1 MKKRVIKKVELLL
14 EGMEAVLN
22 AFRGD
27 IYPIRNIDID
37 DDYDCYYKDYEK
49 ALMPETIK
57 TNTKKEE
64 LKFYHQN
71 KCFKDYQ

>member
-37 DDYDCYYKDYEK
+37 DDYDC
-49 ALMPETIK
+49 
-57 TNTKKEE
+57 
-64 LKFYHQN
+64 
-71 KCFKDYQ
+71 